1 MSLSLC
7 HAPGSEPWWGPDPDE
22 DEDDFLTLHCP
33 EELDQAMQA
42 WGDKVAAIQET
53 THDANV
59 FALEV
64 ARLIYLPDSWQPSPA
79 CRQLTT
85 RLDKVAA
92 PAVLMLIVEMLF
104 MYGMLSDDHMA
115 SLDFLEL
122 FAGMHEVTKAAWRK
136 HLRAVC
142 LEIEIGGKSH
152 DFMGSFGYLHTIACA
167 CMLVPGG
174 ASLIAVVCSS
184 LVWMNRGTSG
194 ELKIYHI

>member
-85 RLDKVAA
+85 RLDIYQGERTAGPIEETRDKLRRKVA
-92 PAVLMLIVEMLF
+92 
-104 MYGMLSDDHMA
+104 
-115 SLDFLEL
+115 
-122 FAGMHEVTKAAWRK
+122 KA
-136 HLRAVC
+136 
-142 LEIEIGGKSH
+142 I
-152 DFMGSFGYLHTIACA
+152 
-167 CMLVPGG
+167 
-174 ASLIAVVCSS
+174 
-184 LVWMNRGTSG
+184 
-194 ELKIYHI
+194 

>member
-1 MSLSLC
+1 
-7 HAPGSEPWWGPDPDE
+7 
-22 DEDDFLTLHCP
+22 
-33 EELDQAMQA
+33 
-42 WGDKVAAIQET
+42 
-53 THDANV
+53 
-59 FALEV
+59 
-64 ARLIYLPDSWQPSPA
+64 
-79 CRQLTT
+79 
-85 RLDKVAA
+85 
-92 PAVLMLIVEMLF
+92 MLIVEMLF

-174 ASLIAVVCSS
+174 GSLIAVVCSS
-184 LVWMNRGTSG
+184 LVWINRGTSG
-194 ELKIYHI
+194 ELKIYHKETIM